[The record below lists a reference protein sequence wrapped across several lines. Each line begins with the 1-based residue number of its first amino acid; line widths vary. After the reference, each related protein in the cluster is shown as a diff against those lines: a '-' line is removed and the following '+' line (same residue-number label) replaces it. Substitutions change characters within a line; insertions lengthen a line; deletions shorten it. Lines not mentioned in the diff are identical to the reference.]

1 MVEFLT
7 WLNSLMS
14 WLVQNV
20 FVALLVGVLTGITA
34 GVVVSRLAKFEEL
47 RNEARQIIW
56 GIDWIEEDN
65 RLKFRFKRE
74 PGELVYISSELF
86 ALKHQN
92 AGELI
97 NTLLAEIDKAIYL
110 PSMTSEEMSVIYS
123 KWQRDCRELK
133 PDRQTIFAINWKL

>member
-1 MVEFLT
+1 
-7 WLNSLMS
+7 MS